1 MMHEHYI
8 IFLPPQKAIDYCFL
22 GVVIQWNYGKKLHNI
37 TLHGCHAY
45 HELVV

>member
-8 IFLPPQKAIDYCFL
+8 IFLPPQKAIDCFL